1 MYALSYSC
9 AALVRVAL
17 VVVSCRGT
25 RVCSVRASFAVFVAY
40 FVDKNLGLPSQG
52 GTPVQL
58 TVMKSWQPD
67 YFSLPNLR
75 NPAPFEHTFKWK
87 RTLPACHISLL
98 LLKRCSRGAFNV
110 SLLVFSFVPSAK

>member
-17 VVVSCRGT
+17 VVVVSCRGT
-25 RVCSVRASFAVFVAY
+25 HVCFVRASFSVFVAY

-58 TVMKSWQPD
+58 TVMKS
-67 YFSLPNLR
+67 
-75 NPAPFEHTFKWK
+75 
-87 RTLPACHISLL
+87 
-98 LLKRCSRGAFNV
+98 
-110 SLLVFSFVPSAK
+110 